1 LSDRHSFGWQLS
13 GSDARTL
20 SGMNRRLKLTALAAG
35 MALLTGGI
43 VYAALP
49 ADAATADVQF
59 SRIDYN
65 PAGTDTRSNKSL
77 IAEYVRLTNRSA
89 FAVNLSKWTLKDAAG
104 HKFTFPSHIIGAHK
118 TVYVHTGKGA
128 NGYYPAGRRDSP
140 HLYWNSGNYIWNN
153 TGDIATLRSASG
165 RIYDT
170 CSWKSGGATTYCNF
184 KAPGPLPVTVNPAM
198 SPVKSLPAAVE
209 PTKPPITEPTTI
221 KTSEV
226 GSIPPPV
233 TMTPPNPLPGDQA
246 CGDDPVDCVPIGVG

>member
-1 LSDRHSFGWQLS
+1 VAAQRQRRPYPQRSESKAQADRVG
-13 GSDARTL
+13 
-20 SGMNRRLKLTALAAG
+20 RRDGAAH
-35 MALLTGGI
+35 GGHRLRC
-43 VYAALP
+43 AP
-49 ADAATADVQF
+49 GRRGHRRRPVQQG
-59 SRIDYN
+59 RLQ
-65 PAGTDTRSNKSL
+65 PCGRGHRSNKSL
-77 IAEYVRLTNRSA
+77 VAEYVRLTNRSA

-118 TVYVHTGKGA
+118 TVYIHTGKGA

-153 TGDIATLRSASG
+153 TGDTATLRSASG